1 MSLLPCCECL
11 VHVLKCR
18 LNVMSDTQERTRES
32 TATSVS
38 TKRIGIIGF
47 DGVVAIDVS
56 GPADA
61 FAVANEATGNP
72 KPAYE
77 VVVISASSKPFTSGS
92 GLVFKP
98 QQTFK
103 NAPALDTVIVPGGS
117 GLRKPA
123 VNTSVSA
130 FIKAR
135 AKSTRRIASVC
146 SGIYGL
152 APTGLLAGRSVTTHW
167 EQAQNVARQ
176 FPDLK
181 VNENAIFI
189 KDGQFYTS
197 AGATAG
203 IDLAL
208 SLIEEDYGRRVS
220 LTVARQLVVYL
231 QRSGGQEQYSEP
243 LRFQTESVSR
253 FSELTTWI
261 HTHLNED
268 LSVDAL
274 AGRAC
279 LCPRHFS
286 RRFKA
291 EVGASPADF
300 IERLRLDEARRRL
313 SNGDNSIEN
322 VGLSVGFK
330 SADAFRRA
338 FERRLGVT
346 PSDYKRCFSSAS
358 RVLPIQQQRGESK
371 RLSKA
376 A

>member
-1 MSLLPCCECL
+1 MSYKRHSGLPENAAQSNRHIL
-11 VHVLKCR
+11 V
-18 LNVMSDTQERTRES
+18 N
-32 TATSVS
+32 A
-38 TKRIGIIGF
+38 KRIGFIGL
-47 DGVVAIDVS
+47 DGVVAVDIS

-61 FAVANEATGNP
+61 FAVANETQGHP
-72 KPAYE
+72 KPTYE
-77 VVVISASSKPFTSGS
+77 VVVISSSNKPFTSES

-98 QQTFK
+98 HRTFK
-103 NAPALDTVIVPGGS
+103 NAPSLDTLIVPGGL
-117 GLRKPA
+117 GLRTPA
-123 VNTSVSA
+123 VNKSVSA
-130 FIKAR
+130 FVKAR
-135 AKSTRRIASVC
+135 AKTTRRIASVC

-152 APTGLLAGRSVTTHW
+152 APTGLLAGRNVTTHW
-167 EQAQNVARQ
+167 EQAQNVARR

-181 VNENAIFI
+181 VNGNAIFI

-208 SLIEEDYGRRVS
+208 FLIEEDHGQQVS

-231 QRSGGQEQYSEP
+231 KRCGGQEQYSEP

-253 FSELTTWI
+253 LSELTTWI
-261 HTHLNED
+261 YTHLSGD
-268 LSVDAL
+268 LSVEGL

-291 EVGASPADF
+291 EVGTSPADF
-300 IERLRLDEARRRL
+300 VERLRLDEARRRL

-322 VGLSVGFK
+322 IGLSVGFK

-338 FERRLGVT
+338 FERRLGVS
-346 PSDYKRCFSSAS
+346 PSDYRRRFSSGTRPPSALRWRPELT
-358 RVLPIQQQRGESK
+358 RVS
-371 RLSKA
+371 A
-376 A
+376 AA

>member
-1 MSLLPCCECL
+1 M
-11 VHVLKCR
+11 
-18 LNVMSDTQERTRES
+18 
-32 TATSVS
+32 
-38 TKRIGIIGF
+38 KRIGIIGF
-47 DGVVAIDVS
+47 DGVVSIDIS

-61 FAVANEATGNP
+61 FAIANEVQSDP
-72 KPAYE
+72 KPAYD
-77 VVVISASSKPFTSGS
+77 VVLISASSERFTSGS

-98 QQTFK
+98 QRTFK
-103 NAPALDTVIVPGGS
+103 NAPSLDTLIVPGGA
-117 GLRKPA
+117 GLRKTA
-123 VNTSVSA
+123 VNKAVSG
-130 FIKAR
+130 FVKAR
-135 AKSTRRIASVC
+135 AKYTRRIASVC

-167 EQAQNVARQ
+167 QQVQNVARQ

-203 IDLAL
+203 IDLTL
-208 SLIEEDYGRRVS
+208 SLIEEDYGQQVA
-220 LTVARQLVVYL
+220 LNVARQLVVYL
-231 QRSGGQEQYSEP
+231 KRSGGQEQYSEP

-261 HTHLNED
+261 HAHLNDD
-268 LSVDAL
+268 LSVEAL

-286 RRFKA
+286 RRFKS
-291 EVGASPADF
+291 EFGASPADF
-300 IERLRLDEARRRL
+300 VERLRLDEARRRL
-313 SNGDNSIEN
+313 SNGDNSVEN
-322 VGLSVGFK
+322 VGLSVGFR

-338 FERRLGVT
+338 FERRLGVS
-346 PSDYKRCFSSAS
+346 PSDYRRRFSSS
-358 RVLPIQQQRGESK
+358 RKVLSVQQQRQQSK